1 MARLCDELELN
12 RNGGLEVR
20 LVKRAV
26 LIDRAREAGFERAL
40 LPGGDGRAR
49 TNRRRALLD
58 EIGEGF
64 EAFDWEYRYVYVNAV
79 TLRRLGR
86 TLDELLGRTPWEVI
100 PALEGSV
107 LVQAFRE
114 AMELGRSAVIEHRS
128 VVDGQWLEARIYP
141 TTMGVSCYYRG
152 IDERKATEES
162 LERSRRHA
170 ELLAWTASSLLST
183 DDPWGLVEEL
193 CRRVMVELGCEAF
206 FNYVLDGANGRL
218 RLNAWAGVGEEEARR
233 IEWLDSG
240 EAICGCAARDGCRIV
255 SQDIP
260 ATPDPRSALIASYGV
275 TAYACHPLMVQDEVL
290 GTLSF
295 GTKTRTGFDEDDLTL
310 MKVVADH
317 VAMAVHHWRAENE
330 RRRYELLATDTRDIL
345 LFMDREGRILQ
356 ANAAA
361 EQAYGYS
368 QAELRELTIADL
380 RAPDTHDAMAAQM
393 AKADE
398 HGILFETTHRRKD
411 GSVFA
416 VEVSARG
423 ATIGGRRALLSVVRD
438 ISERKRLELA
448 REEVNASL
456 AAANRIIEAAL
467 ICETEEELG
476 RACLVVAE
484 QATGSKFGFIGEI
497 GPDGLLHDIAISDPG
512 WSQCTM
518 EDQTGH
524 RRPPGNFQLHGLYGR
539 VLLDGESL
547 LSNEPALHPDSSG
560 TPEGHPAL
568 TAFLGVP
575 LKRGDRT
582 IGLIALGN
590 REGGYTQGQRELVER
605 LTPAIVQAFE
615 RKRAEEVLR
624 QAARFAEAL
633 NTIGIA
639 IGAATDVD
647 AIAQIVVGAGRD
659 AIGCEGAV
667 AILAE
672 GDTFVIQAALGL
684 AEPLRGLRFERRA
697 SPIGVTDL
705 PQEPFVSNDAAHD
718 PRLVSGFA
726 ARFELKTLLFVP
738 FIARADVLGVLAFG
752 NLMQATPFTDDQV
765 RFAGAL
771 ATLAALAIENT
782 RDYEVQH
789 NIAVTLQ
796 ENFVHPLPE
805 VTGWEFAVAS
815 ESASAAALVG
825 GDFHDVFD
833 VPPSNFAVLI
843 GDVEGKGVAAAGLT
857 ETVRSATRALA
868 LSASSPRFVLERLNG
883 LLLHDDPQ
891 LVTALFVHLSRGSGM
906 YQLASAGHP
915 RPLQLHTDGSVG
927 AVSLAPAPPLGAFA
941 QCDYQATTGH
951 LGPGEALVLYTD
963 GVIDARRGGRFFAE
977 EGAIEALRDCAT
989 LTAQEIANRVLSA
1002 VSEYAD
1008 ELRDDVHILV
1018 IRRDPPDSSDTRDD
1032 ATYRLTG

>member
-1 MARLCDELELN
+1 M
-12 RNGGLEVR
+12 
-20 LVKRAV
+20 
-26 LIDRAREAGFERAL
+26 
-40 LPGGDGRAR
+40 GRAR
-49 TNRRRALLD
+49 TNRRSRPAD

-107 LVQAFRE
+107 LVQAYRE

-193 CRRVMVELGCEAF
+193 CRRVMVELDCRGLLQLRARRSQWPPAPER
-206 FNYVLDGANGRL
+206 LGRRRRGGGATHRVARL
-218 RLNAWAGVGEEEARR
+218 RRGDLRLCRAGRVPDRR
-233 IEWLDSG
+233 RG
-240 EAICGCAARDGCRIV
+240 HPR
-255 SQDIP
+255 
-260 ATPDPRSALIASYGV
+260 DPRSAHALVASYGV

-330 RRRYELLATDTRDIL
+330 RRRYELLATDSRDIL

-605 LTPAIVQAFE
+605 LAPAIVQVFE
-615 RKRAEEVLR
+615 RKRAEEALR
-624 QAARFAEAL
+624 QAARLAEAL
-633 NTIGIA
+633 NAIGIA

-647 AIAQIVVGAGRD
+647 AIAQIVAGAGRD

-667 AILAE
+667 AVLAE
-672 GDTFVIQAALGL
+672 GDTFMIQAALGL

-718 PRLVSGFA
+718 PRLVSG
-726 ARFELKTLLFVP
+726 
-738 FIARADVLGVLAFG
+738 
-752 NLMQATPFTDDQV
+752 
-765 RFAGAL
+765 
-771 ATLAALAIENT
+771 
-782 RDYEVQH
+782 
-789 NIAVTLQ
+789 
-796 ENFVHPLPE
+796 
-805 VTGWEFAVAS
+805 
-815 ESASAAALVG
+815 
-825 GDFHDVFD
+825 
-833 VPPSNFAVLI
+833 
-843 GDVEGKGVAAAGLT
+843 
-857 ETVRSATRALA
+857 
-868 LSASSPRFVLERLNG
+868 
-883 LLLHDDPQ
+883 
-891 LVTALFVHLSRGSGM
+891 
-906 YQLASAGHP
+906 
-915 RPLQLHTDGSVG
+915 
-927 AVSLAPAPPLGAFA
+927 
-941 QCDYQATTGH
+941 
-951 LGPGEALVLYTD
+951 
-963 GVIDARRGGRFFAE
+963 
-977 EGAIEALRDCAT
+977 
-989 LTAQEIANRVLSA
+989 
-1002 VSEYAD
+1002 
-1008 ELRDDVHILV
+1008 
-1018 IRRDPPDSSDTRDD
+1018 
-1032 ATYRLTG
+1032 